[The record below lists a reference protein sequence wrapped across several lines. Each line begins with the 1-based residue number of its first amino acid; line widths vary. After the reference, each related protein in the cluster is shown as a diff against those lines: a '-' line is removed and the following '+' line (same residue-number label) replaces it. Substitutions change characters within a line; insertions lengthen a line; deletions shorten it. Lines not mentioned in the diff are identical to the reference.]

1 MTTPFIVCAAITTIS
16 ALVSLGFSVAAV
28 RGAAGNARTLAF
40 YAVARSAALFAI
52 SAASFLVG
60 QTAWLVAAATAMT
73 IVQAFDALIGTTI
86 QDRMKVFG
94 PAVIA
99 LFNLGALVWLI
110 QTHQ

>member
-28 RGAAGNARTLAF
+28 RGAGNARTLAF

-60 QTAWLVAAATAMT
+60 QTTWLVAAATAMT